1 MPLDQILPRAVLT
14 VGSWIQ
20 APQIFGELLS
30 QTHIFVSSHVG
41 VKERLCM
48 STLVQSTDK
57 PVIGFKRLELRATIK
72 EFISSVEIVE
82 VDNDLQDE
90 MEDSRASP

>member
-1 MPLDQILPRAVLT
+1 
-14 VGSWIQ
+14 
-20 APQIFGELLS
+20 
-30 QTHIFVSSHVG
+30 
-41 VKERLCM
+41 M